1 MLTSDKIT
9 GIFCFIDDLLKMS
22 NHYEDSRR
30 QVSDS
35 EFITTAVVSSLY
47 FGGHQDK
54 ARQFMKMTGM
64 VPGMLDKSRFNRR
77 LHAVAELIYSL
88 FMQIGYYFKYVSC
101 EMSYVLDSF
110 PVAVC
115 DNIRIANAKIL
126 KGKQWHGKQ
135 TSMRRYFYGVKVQL
149 LVTKDGIPVE
159 FGFVPGSEHDSQAL
173 KKLPL
178 ELPAESEVF
187 ADAAYTNYEIED
199 LLMETDLIAL
209 KVHRKSNATRKDSA
223 SAAFIKDYMRKRIE
237 TTISEI
243 KGLFLRKLHAVTF
256 KGWLLKITLFIFAFT
271 LNKITPN

>member
-1 MLTSDKIT
+1 MLTRDKII
-9 GIFCFIDDLLKMS
+9 GIFCFIDDLLKTS
-22 NHYEDSRR
+22 RHDEDQRR

-35 EFITTAVVSSLY
+35 EVITTAVVSSLY

-54 ARQFMKMTGM
+54 ARQFMKMSGL
-64 VPGMLDKSRFNRR
+64 VPRMLDKSRFNRR
-77 LHAVAELIYSL
+77 LHGVAELVYSL

-115 DNIRIANAKIL
+115 DNIRIMSARIL
-126 KGKQWHGKQ
+126 QGKQWHGRQ

-149 LVTKDGIPVE
+149 LVTSDGIPVE
-159 FGFVPGSEHDSQAL
+159 FGFVPGSEHDAQAL
-173 KKLPL
+173 RKLPL
-178 ELPAESEVF
+178 ALPAESEVY
-187 ADAAYTNYEIED
+187 ADSAYTNYEIED
-199 LLMETDLIAL
+199 QLMDNDQIAL
-209 KVHRKSNATRKDSA
+209 KVHRRSNAKRKDSE
-223 SAAFIKDYMRKRIE
+223 SAAFIKNYMRKRIE

-271 LNKITPN
+271 LSKLIPN